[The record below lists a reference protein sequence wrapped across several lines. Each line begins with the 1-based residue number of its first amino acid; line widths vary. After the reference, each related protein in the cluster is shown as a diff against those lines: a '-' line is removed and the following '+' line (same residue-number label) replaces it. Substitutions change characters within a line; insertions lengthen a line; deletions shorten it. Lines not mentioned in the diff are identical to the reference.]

1 MTITSKIDQL
11 KAERE
16 QFERDFQARL
26 EAMKQAE
33 QELLKASEAGEK
45 LVNAVKKINLD
56 PVLAY
61 EILVDAGLI
70 QAPVSAQDDDKD
82 DEGELLGFFTFAPLK
97 DGGRSSSFKF
107 TRGLNVSQL
116 QAVRK
121 GRWAQIKTKGK
132 EYFLSGLNAAGK
144 TWVETDEGRDF
155 IARHFPEAAQA
166 PA

>member
-1 MTITSKIDQL
+1 MALTSKIDQL

-45 LVNAVKKINLD
+45 LVAAVKKINLD

-70 QAPVSAQDDDKD
+70 QAPVIAQDE
-82 DEGELLGFFTFAPLK
+82 DEELPIIATFVNPPQK
-97 DGGRSSSFKF
+97 ENGRSS
-107 TRGLNVSQL
+107 TLNVRAGDDVEL
-116 QAVRK
+116 YRARNK
-121 GRWAQIKTKGK
+121 GLWTVVYSKGYD
-132 EYFLSGLNAAGK
+132 YFMTGLTAHGK
-144 TWVETDEGRDF
+144 TWIESDEGKAWLQKIF
-155 IARHFPEAAQA
+155 K
-166 PA
+166 